1 MVKVWYIM
9 CMCLPMDSISPNL
22 ILGGLNPFV
31 AVGWFINHYFFVKFF
46 FLEEKI
52 IPKIFQTFGWC
63 IYPVSVTLWAP
74 WLGDFDN
81 LNLFYRK
88 IKIEKMPKFETLL
101 ATNGLTWQREQ
112 LNRISDKEM
121 STFEVK
127 WLGWTQ
133 VLVMA
138 QNVLKNCSRRAE
150 DFALKIEVWSV
161 LCKNVIVKCYLCVWR
176 EEDKVPSRRKVPF
189 HWWRKMLKG
198 KVMDKV

>member
-1 MVKVWYIM
+1 MLDNSHSTITMWTNWQMSTHEKLSNKTSIWQQVCRIYNPQ
-9 CMCLPMDSISPNL
+9 LDSM
-22 ILGGLNPFV
+22 LNPFV

-101 ATNGLTWQREQ
+101 ATRGLIWKIFAQR
-112 LNRISDKEM
+112 
-121 STFEVK
+121 
-127 WLGWTQ
+127 
-133 VLVMA
+133 
-138 QNVLKNCSRRAE
+138 C
-150 DFALKIEVWSV
+150 
-161 LCKNVIVKCYLCVWR
+161 
-176 EEDKVPSRRKVPF
+176 
-189 HWWRKMLKG
+189 
-198 KVMDKV
+198 

>member
-1 MVKVWYIM
+1 MTSKFGRVNIKHPLFMNFEQHWPSFWASYSAHHTYLPWVKIKQ
-9 CMCLPMDSISPNL
+9 I
-22 ILGGLNPFV
+22 NPFV

-101 ATNGLTWQREQ
+101 ATRGL
-112 LNRISDKEM
+112 IDKNEE
-121 STFEVK
+121 F
-127 WLGWTQ
+127 
-133 VLVMA
+133 
-138 QNVLKNCSRRAE
+138 
-150 DFALKIEVWSV
+150 
-161 LCKNVIVKCYLCVWR
+161 LCLSERKFPELFKTHPTIVYSPLL
-176 EEDKVPSRRKVPF
+176 VPS
-189 HWWRKMLKG
+189 MACQI
-198 KVMDKV
+198 